1 MEDVMKRNLIGI
13 LSLVAMSLLLNATGA
28 YAQSY
33 AKANVP
39 FDFKV
44 GSAQLP
50 AGSYEIKVANAGTS
64 AITVRNGETSAS
76 AISMAG
82 REQPRSTEAKMVFHR
97 VGNQYFLAEIW
108 RNSSTEGL
116 IVPTSKQ
123 EKDLEKELQL
133 AKGPAGGYEEVIV
146 ALN

>member
-1 MEDVMKRNLIGI
+1 MKRNLIGI
-13 LSLVAMSLLLNATGA
+13 LTLVVMTVLISVTGA

-50 AGSYEIKVANAGTS
+50 AGTYEIKVDDSSAGAILIRSDQTS
-64 AITVRNGETSAS
+64 AGA
-76 AISMAG
+76 MATAR
-82 REQPRSTEAKMVFHR
+82 RESPRKTNAKLVFDH

-108 RNSSTEGL
+108 RSSDTEGM

-123 EKDLEKELQL
+123 EKELKKELQL
-133 AKGPAGGYEEVIV
+133 ANGTTGGVEEVIV